1 MSEPIVH
8 LRCKRN
14 NRLYRIVAFDPV
26 AKTVTLKGVN
36 GSFVEPF
43 DPKRFTEQGYERVDG
58 PVEGAIPE

>member
-1 MSEPIVH
+1 
-8 LRCKRN
+8 
-14 NRLYRIVAFDPV
+14 VAFDPV